1 MRGVDIFVGALVT
14 LEKES
19 FPGRQVYSVEEVAHK
34 KQIARLGKIADGE
47 KYDVGW
53 APFSCLEPANYD
65 EARSWAEAIRHRE
78 KDGNPPE
85 SQPEKKNKICE
96 GMQISIPLVWQQTKR
111 EVRAEVLKI
120 TANGNARLEI
130 SNLYNPVRNVGFSL
144 GWYPVE
150 DLENGNHTEILHKI
164 HQRLRYDSI
173 FGEYVSSLPAVE
185 DEPEEERYSAWK
197 PLPEIYPPMIQ
208 ADSPPT
214 DDPDTTTTEE
224 LVERARNH
232 KTLTDFPGIEMIKKQ
247 IEEELGKLRR
257 KLLDAAVE
265 DSGPCYAE
273 RIVFAAMFTVLSGV
287 DVTNC
292 EKQFP
297 ALENYCKKLVNAD
310 DRKIIWNCIDRIKRL
325 LLVWDR
331 VNAWL
336 DEEED

>member
-1 MRGVDIFVGALVT
+1 MRDVDVFVGALVT
-14 LEKES
+14 IGKES
-19 FPGRQVYSVEEVAHK
+19 FPGKQVYSVEEIAHK
-34 KQIARLGKIADGE
+34 NQIVRLGKIADGE
-47 KYDVGW
+47 KHDVGW
-53 APFSCLEPANYD
+53 APFSYLEPANYD

-78 KDGNPPE
+78 KEGNPPE

-96 GMQISIPLVWQQTKR
+96 GMQISIPLVWQQIKR
-111 EVRAEVLKI
+111 EVRAEVLHI
-120 TANGNARLEI
+120 TANGNVRLEI

-173 FGEYVSSLPAVE
+173 FGEYISSLPAVE
-185 DEPEEERYSAWK
+185 DEPE
-197 PLPEIYPPMIQ
+197 
-208 ADSPPT
+208 DSPPA
-214 DDPDTTTTEE
+214 DDPDTTMTEE
-224 LVERARNH
+224 LV
-232 KTLTDFPGIEMIKKQ
+232 DIDPPGIEMIKKQ

-297 ALENYCKKLVNAD
+297 ALESYCKKLVNAD

>member
-1 MRGVDIFVGALVT
+1 MRGVDVFVGALVT
-14 LEKES
+14 LGKES
-19 FPGRQVYSVEEVAHK
+19 FPGRQVYSVEEVARE

-53 APFSCLEPANYD
+53 APFSCLEPASFA
-65 EARSWAEAIRHRE
+65 EAEAWSDAIRHWE
-78 KDGNPPE
+78 KNGNPPE
-85 SQPEKKNKICE
+85 SQE
-96 GMQISIPLVWQQTKR
+96 
-111 EVRAEVLKI
+111 
-120 TANGNARLEI
+120 
-130 SNLYNPVRNVGFSL
+130 
-144 GWYPVE
+144 
-150 DLENGNHTEILHKI
+150 
-164 HQRLRYDSI
+164 
-173 FGEYVSSLPAVE
+173 
-185 DEPEEERYSAWK
+185 
-197 PLPEIYPPMIQ
+197 
-208 ADSPPT
+208 DSPPT

-224 LVERARNH
+224 LV
-232 KTLTDFPGIEMIKKQ
+232 DIDPPGIEMIKKQ

-325 LLVWDR
+325 LLVRDR
-331 VNAWL
+331 VNIWL

>member
-19 FPGRQVYSVEEVAHK
+19 FPGRQVYSVEEVAHE
-34 KQIARLGKIADGE
+34 KQIVRLGKIVDGE

-53 APFSCLEPANYD
+53 SPFYCLEPASFA
-65 EARSWAEAIRHRE
+65 EAEAWSDAIRHWE
-78 KDGNPPE
+78 KNGNPPE
-85 SQPEKKNKICE
+85 SQE
-96 GMQISIPLVWQQTKR
+96 
-111 EVRAEVLKI
+111 
-120 TANGNARLEI
+120 
-130 SNLYNPVRNVGFSL
+130 
-144 GWYPVE
+144 
-150 DLENGNHTEILHKI
+150 
-164 HQRLRYDSI
+164 
-173 FGEYVSSLPAVE
+173 
-185 DEPEEERYSAWK
+185 
-197 PLPEIYPPMIQ
+197 
-208 ADSPPT
+208 DSPPT

-224 LVERARNH
+224 LV
-232 KTLTDFPGIEMIKKQ
+232 DIDPPGIEMIKKQ
-247 IEEELGKLRR
+247 LEEELGKLRR

-287 DVTNC
+287 NVTNC

-297 ALENYCKKLVNAD
+297 ALENYCKKLVNVD

>member
-1 MRGVDIFVGALVT
+1 MRDVDVFVGALVT
-14 LEKES
+14 IGIES
-19 FPGRQVYSVEEVAHK
+19 FPGKQVYSVEEIAHK

-85 SQPEKKNKICE
+85 SQE
-96 GMQISIPLVWQQTKR
+96 
-111 EVRAEVLKI
+111 
-120 TANGNARLEI
+120 
-130 SNLYNPVRNVGFSL
+130 
-144 GWYPVE
+144 
-150 DLENGNHTEILHKI
+150 
-164 HQRLRYDSI
+164 
-173 FGEYVSSLPAVE
+173 
-185 DEPEEERYSAWK
+185 
-197 PLPEIYPPMIQ
+197 
-208 ADSPPT
+208 DSPPT

-224 LVERARNH
+224 LV
-232 KTLTDFPGIEMIKKQ
+232 DIDPPGIEMIKKQ